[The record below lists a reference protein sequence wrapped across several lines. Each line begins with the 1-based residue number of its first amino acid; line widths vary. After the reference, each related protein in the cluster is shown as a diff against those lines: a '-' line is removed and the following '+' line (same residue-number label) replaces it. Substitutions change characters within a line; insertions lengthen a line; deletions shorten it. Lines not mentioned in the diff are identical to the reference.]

1 MALTEGHDLLFTC
14 IFRRCQQV
22 LLMIRHRLQMLDL
35 LLAIEHLPA
44 VNTKDLPVRLGL
56 NDLELVNEVSPLNG
70 SDFDHDVLPA

>member
-1 MALTEGHDLLFTC
+1 
-14 IFRRCQQV
+14 
-22 LLMIRHRLQMLDL
+22 MLDL

-44 VNTKDLPVRLGL
+44 VKTKDLPVRLGL